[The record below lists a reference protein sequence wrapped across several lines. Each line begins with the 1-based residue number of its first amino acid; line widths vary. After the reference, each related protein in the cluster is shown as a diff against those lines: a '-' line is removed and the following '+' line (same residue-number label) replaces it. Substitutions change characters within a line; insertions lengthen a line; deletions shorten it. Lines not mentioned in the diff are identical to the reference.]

1 VKPMSQ
7 RLIEIFRLEP
17 LVRFL
22 QEHKVPPE
30 LATRKGWS
38 YVFGFAT
45 LTAFLVQ
52 VVTGIALAT
61 TYVPDPAHVHDSLR
75 FITYEAPLGGFLRG
89 MHYAGASA
97 MVALIFIHMGRVYLT
112 ASYKYPRQLSWI
124 TGVVLLFLTL
134 LMAVTGQLLRWDENG
149 VWTVAVAAKF
159 ASRVPLMGEGLAWFI
174 QAGPTVG
181 GATLSRFFAL
191 HTMAVPLTI
200 AAFVGYHLFLL
211 IRNGVSE
218 WPDASRP
225 VERRTYDAWYSQL
238 KREQGVRYFPDVNWR
253 ELVFATLVLGIILG
267 LALVVGARPLGAPP
281 EPSDL
286 SAQPMPDW
294 FVRWYYALLYFKP
307 RGLESFVMVY
317 APLLLLVGLILLP
330 ILFGTGHRSLRRRPW
345 AVGVVAFVVI
355 SFFILTLKGQRSPW
369 TPAYDTQPLQAEQL
383 GVSAGPV
390 YEGAQLFHERGCQY
404 CHQVL
409 GRGGQYGPDLTRV
422 ARRLAPGDIT
432 VRIVQG
438 YGDMPAY
445 RDVLDGAEL
454 ERLLSFLRALPELQ
468 EPAKP

>member
-1 VKPMSQ
+1 MKSISQ
-7 RLIEIFRLEP
+7 RIIEIFRLEP
-17 LVRFL
+17 LARFL

-38 YVFGFAT
+38 YVFGLAT
-45 LTAFLVQ
+45 LTAFGVQ

-75 FITYEAPLGGFLRG
+75 FITDEAPLGGFLRG
-89 MHYAGASA
+89 MHFAGASA
-97 MVALIFIHMGRVYLT
+97 MVALVFIHMGRVYLT

-124 TGVVLLFLTL
+124 TGVVLLFLTM

-159 ASRVPLMGEGLAWFI
+159 ASRVPFIGEELAWFV

-191 HTMAVPLTI
+191 HTMAVPLII

-218 WPDASRP
+218 WPDARRP
-225 VERRTYDAWYSQL
+225 VERRTYDAWYNQL
-238 KREQGVRYFPDVNWR
+238 EREQGVRYFPGVIWR
-253 ELVFATLVLGIILG
+253 EVVFSTLVLCLIITV
-267 LALVVGARPLGAPP
+267 ALLVGARPLGAPP
-281 EPSDL
+281 EPTDL
-286 SAQPMPDW
+286 SAEPKPDW

-317 APLLLLVGLILLP
+317 APLLLLLGLILLP
-330 ILFGTGHRSLRRRPW
+330 IVSGTGQRSLRRRPW
-345 AVGVVAFVVI
+345 AVGVVAFVII
-355 SFFILTLKGQRSPW
+355 SFAVLTVKGQRSPW
-369 TPAYDTQPLQAEQL
+369 TPAYDTQPLRAEHL
-383 GVSAGPV
+383 GVASGPV
-390 YEGAQLFHERGCQY
+390 YEGAQLFYERGCQY

-409 GRGGQYGPDLTRV
+409 GQGGHYGPDLTRV
-422 ARRLAPGDIT
+422 ALRLTPSDIT

-438 YGDMPAY
+438 YRDMPAY
-445 RDVLDGAEL
+445 RDVLDSAEL
-454 ERLLSFLRALPELQ
+454 ERLLSFLRALPERQ
-468 EPAKP
+468 EPTRP

>member
-1 VKPMSQ
+1 VKPLSQ
-7 RLIEIFRLEP
+7 RIIELLRLEP
-17 LVRFL
+17 LAKFL
-22 QEHKVPPE
+22 QRHKVPPE

-38 YVFGFAT
+38 YVFGLAT
-45 LTAFLVQ
+45 LTAFGVQ

-75 FITYEAPLGGFLRG
+75 FITSEAPLGGFLRG
-89 MHYAGASA
+89 MHFAGASA

-112 ASYKYPRQLSWI
+112 ASYKYPRQMNWI
-124 TGVVLLFLTL
+124 TGVVLLFLTM

-159 ASRVPLMGEGLAWFI
+159 ASRVPLIGEELAWFV
-174 QAGPTVG
+174 QAGPTVS

-191 HTMAVPLTI
+191 HTMALPLTI

-218 WPDASRP
+218 WPDAQRP
-225 VERRTYDAWYSQL
+225 VERRTYDAWYEQL
-238 KREQGVRYFPDVNWR
+238 ERERGVLYFPNVVWR
-253 ELVFATLVLGIILG
+253 EVVFSTLVVSVIIG
-267 LALVVGARPLGAPP
+267 VALVVGARPLGPP
-281 EPSDL
+281 PDPTDM
-286 SAQPMPDW
+286 SAEPMPDW

-330 ILFGTGHRSLRRRPW
+330 VFFGTGHRSLRRRPW
-345 AVGVVAFVVI
+345 AVGVVAFVLI
-355 SFFILTLKGQRSPW
+355 SFTTLTAMGLRSPW

-383 GVSAGPV
+383 GVASGPV
-390 YEGAQLFHERGCQY
+390 FEGAQVFYERGCQY

-409 GRGGQYGPDLTRV
+409 GRGGHYGPDLTRV
-422 ARRLAPGDIT
+422 ALRLAPGDIT

-445 RDVLDGAEL
+445 QDVLDSAEL
-454 ERLLSFLRALPELQ
+454 ERLLGFLRALPELQ
-468 EPAKP
+468 ERAQP